1 MVQLTP
7 QQLKQWLDDE
17 SKPRPVLL
25 DVREPWEYATCHIP
39 QSMPLPMQTIPA
51 RIAEL
56 DAAEPHVVICHHGVR
71 SQQVGI
77 FLERYGFTR
86 IFNLQ
91 GGVNAWSQTVE
102 PSMPR
107 Y

>member
-1 MVQLTP
+1 MVQITP
-7 QQLKQWLDDE
+7 QQLKEWLEDE
-17 SKPRPVLL
+17 SQPRPVLL
-25 DVREPWEYATCHIP
+25 DVREPWEFAACHIP
-39 QSMPLPMQTIPA
+39 QSMPLPMQTLPA

-56 DAAEPHVVICHHGVR
+56 DSGEPHVVICHHGVR
-71 SQQVGI
+71 SQQVGL

-91 GGVNAWSQTVE
+91 GGVNAWSQSVE